1 MQSGVEADLDRLA
14 AAAYEDL
21 CRQLAATGGLGPRR
35 WSRVGRWWNRCD
47 EMDVVGFADD
57 GGLLVGE
64 ATWTR
69 RPVGVNVLDELRAK
83 VERSGLLANAR
94 PVTFALFSRSGFT
107 PALRILSRARPDL
120 MLVEG
125 LTPRPR
131 QD

>member
-1 MQSGVEADLDRLA
+1 
-14 AAAYEDL
+14 
-21 CRQLAATGGLGPRR
+21 
-35 WSRVGRWWNRCD
+35 
-47 EMDVVGFADD
+47 MDVVGFADD
-57 GGLLVGE
+57 GGLLAGE

-125 LTPRPR
+125 LTKL
-131 QD
+131 QDPPESSEE